1 MLMWNKQK
9 KSVGVGPLTW
19 HDKVCNLVHSQGQY
33 GENLAASTGDFI
45 TATKAVEMW
54 VNEKQYYH
62 HEPNT
67 CNSVCLGCARVQCN
81 KGAYVLCCN
90 YDPPGNFIGQT
101 PY

>member
-1 MLMWNKQK
+1 MNNI
-9 KSVGVGPLTW
+9 
-19 HDKVCNLVHSQGQY
+19 DKGQY

-67 CNSVCLGCARVQCN
+67 CDEGKVCEYYTQV
-81 KGAYVLCCN
+81 V
-90 YDPPGNFIGQT
+90 
-101 PY
+101 